1 MREVLR
7 GGGELT
13 GGWLTVG
20 RVRRQELGGKDTRV
34 FAFRRLPSTWSP
46 RYDRNLPIH
55 PVRVYP
61 GGGSSPTWSRS
72 TRALRG
78 CGPTPTQTRQKN
90 AEGRRERE
98 PEAGVP
104 PLVVVV
110 KVGATAQDENPSP
123 PGAQTPGQTMTNHAT
138 TDPTT
143 DWQVVSRTGRA
154 AGPRRR
160 RRDAGHSTERGGS
173 RKSQA
178 KPRV

>member
-1 MREVLR
+1 MQEESVLWDGIVKVLR

-34 FAFRRLPSTWSP
+34 SAFRRMPSTWSRP
-46 RYDRNLPIH
+46 RYDRNLPTH

-78 CGPTPTQTRQKN
+78 CGPTPTQTRHKN

-110 KVGATAQDENPSP
+110 KVGATAQDENPDP
-123 PGAQTPGQTMTNHAT
+123 PGAQYPRANNNIKAVK
-138 TDPTT
+138 P
-143 DWQVVSRTGRA
+143 RT
-154 AGPRRR
+154 PRR
-160 RRDAGHSTERGGS
+160 A
-173 RKSQA
+173 
-178 KPRV
+178 